1 MLAACWHDLQ
11 SSVASLI
18 DRYGASTLFNT
29 VGIGLYFLQFYGY
42 GTLLTAVRYY
52 RAPSCLYNCI
62 IQQDERDE
70 PPPSRDKILRLV
82 RCVLFNQF
90 VVSVPLMLLFTQ
102 LYEWR
107 GMFAQQQQSTLLL
120 DSIVHMIGILL
131 IEEVLFYYSHR
142 LLHHRLLY
150 AAIHKRHH
158 EWTAPVAFACIY
170 AHPIEHIVANML
182 PVLLGPLIVG
192 CHPLLA
198 LLWFSLALF
207 STLTTHSGLE
217 LMPLLISARPHD
229 RHHEAFNVNY
239 GALGILDALHGTADK
254 TL

>member
-1 MLAACWHDLQ
+1 MFVDWSRFIAAYYDDGAATTTFN
-11 SSVASLI
+11 VASI
-18 DRYGASTLFNT
+18 ALF
-29 VGIGLYFLQFYGY
+29 FAQFYGY

-52 RAPSCLYNCI
+52 RAPAFLYNCV
-62 IQQDERDE
+62 IQQQQNERNE
-70 PPPSRDKILRLV
+70 PPPPSNEKIRRLV
-82 RCVLFNQF
+82 HCVLFNQF

-107 GMFAQQQQSTLLL
+107 GMFENAAPTLLEVIL
-120 DSIVHMIGILL
+120 HMVGILL
-131 IEEVLFYYSHR
+131 VEEVWFYYGHR

-170 AHPIEHIVANML
+170 AHPLEHIVANML

-198 LLWFSLALF
+198 LFWFSLALF

-217 LMPLLISARPHD
+217 LMPFLISARPHD
-229 RHHEAFNVNY
+229 RHHEVFNVNY
-239 GALGILDALHGTADK
+239 GTLGILDALHGTADK
-254 TL
+254 NKQ